1 MGLILDTDV
10 IVASRRA
17 GFDLRKTLSGYA
29 DLEVGIAAI
38 TAAELVRVVAL
49 SQDAA
54 RSRRRAFVEAFLAS
68 VPVLTF
74 GLAEAREYARL
85 DAELSTHPGR
95 PSPHHLLVAAT
106 ALTAGWALMTLSPAD
121 YAPVDGL
128 VIAPID

>member
-1 MGLILDTDV
+1 M
-10 IVASRRA
+10 
-17 GFDLRKTLSGYA
+17 
-29 DLEVGIAAI
+29 E
-38 TAAELVRVVAL
+38 AL
-49 SQDAA
+49 
-54 RSRRRAFVEAFLAS
+54 LAS
-68 VPVLTF
+68 VPALPF

-106 ALTAGWALMTLSPAD
+106 ALTAGWALLTLSPGD